1 MGCTLLQKADP
12 KSGKTKRKRGIC
24 KEFLA
29 FFLMHKARIK
39 GTLAP
44 QKHLVDED
52 KKSDYNYRRSNRGAL
67 QKSSFVPLGK
77 AGQSERQ
84 ERRNPR

>member
-1 MGCTLLQKADP
+1 MP
-12 KSGKTKRKRGIC
+12 REWKRKRGIC

-29 FFLMHKARIK
+29 FFFTHKARKK
-39 GTLAP
+39 GTLEP
-44 QKHLVDED
+44 PKYLVDED
-52 KKSDYNYRRSNRGAL
+52 KKSDYHERRSNRGAL

-84 ERRNPR
+84 ERRNLR